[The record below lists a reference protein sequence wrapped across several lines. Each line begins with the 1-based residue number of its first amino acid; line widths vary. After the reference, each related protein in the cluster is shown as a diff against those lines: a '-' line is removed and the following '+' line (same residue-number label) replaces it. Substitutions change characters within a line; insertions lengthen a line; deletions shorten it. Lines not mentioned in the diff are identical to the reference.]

1 MNILRTKNLLQEAC
15 LNSEDVHPMTDEERS
30 RLQQHL
36 LEMYKEI
43 EAVCVKNNLTIMLA
57 YGSVLGAV
65 RHKGFIPWDDD
76 MDLFMPRKDY
86 DLLINVYADE
96 LPEHLKVYAP
106 NSKNGTFGRFAK
118 VIDTKT
124 KFIPAGVR
132 DTGSPKQGIFVD
144 IFPLDS
150 VKIRPWRNKVSRLI
164 GMAMMY
170 IGDSVGR
177 YKTRNPLFRQLM
189 MHSTAT
195 KINYW
200 LRQGI
205 GFLFSFKGY
214 QEWMNTVD
222 RFCSNDKPTGY
233 VSDLLGDYT
242 WNPIPIDEFCPPTT
256 GEFEGTTVFLPH
268 LPVKHLERYYGNWQW
283 IPPEEERWQHFIREI
298 RFDNTKQ

>member
-1 MNILRTKNLLQEAC
+1 MNIIRTKDLLQEAC
-15 LNSEDVHPMTDEERS
+15 YGSGDVHQMTNEERS
-30 RLQQHL
+30 RLQHHI

-43 EAVCVKNNLTIMLA
+43 EAVCVKHNLTVMLA
-57 YGSVLGAV
+57 YGSVLGAI
-65 RHKGFIPWDDD
+65 RHGGFIPWDDD

-106 NSKNGTFGRFAK
+106 NCKNGTFARFAK

-124 KFIPAGVR
+124 KFIPAGVA

-150 VKIRPWRNKVSRLI
+150 IPNRPLRNKVCRFI
-164 GMAMMY
+164 GMALMY
-170 IGDSVGR
+170 IGSSVSQ
-177 YKTRNPLFRQLM
+177 YESSSPLYRKLM
-189 MHSTAT
+189 MHSTPT

-200 LRQGI
+200 LRQSL
-205 GFLFSFKGY
+205 GFVFSFMSY
-214 QEWMNTVD
+214 QRWMNLVD
-222 RFCSNDKPTGY
+222 SFCASDKQTGY

-242 WNPIPIDEFCPPTT
+242 WRPIPVDEFCPPST

-268 LPVKHLERYYGNWQW
+268 QPIRHLERYYGNWQW
-283 IPPEEERWQHFIREI
+283 IPPEEDRWQHFIREI
-298 RFDNTKQ
+298 CFDRDNQ